1 MNDRERDREHD
12 RERAPAQWEVLQTFT
27 ATVGRTPIAVQVRRD
42 VSVPWPK
49 LHYAIGR
56 FNGERVQPFLPVETE
71 REEDNSRRQVMF
83 QSALFDLLRQAEDRA
98 AEEIRRSNEYYASRS
113 RRNGGDSYPASG
125 NGGNNRGPR
134 GGGFGDAPRSPM
146 RVGKTSRDRSRHT
159 RQHDD

>member
-1 MNDRERDREHD
+1 MNDREHD

-71 REEDNSRRQVMF
+71 REEDNSRRQVIF
-83 QSALFDLLRQAEDRA
+83 QSALFDLLRQAEERV

-113 RRNGGDSYPASG
+113 RRNGGDSYPRNGG
-125 NGGNNRGPR
+125 NGGTNQGPR
-134 GGGFGDAPRSPM
+134 NGGFGDAPRSPM
-146 RVGKTSRDRSRHT
+146 RAGKTSRDRNRHT